1 MKSAIIVTNS
11 KVDVA
16 NLVLWIKK
24 KTMSLNSPSRLSLTG
39 RRRMNAHKKGTQW
52 QPSTRQTPVQLFPLT
67 FANDLTPEQS
77 RRGIII

>member
-1 MKSAIIVTNS
+1 MWQI
-11 KVDVA
+11 
-16 NLVLWIKK
+16 LVHWIKK
-24 KTMSLNSPSRLSLTG
+24 LCHKTLHLVWPDG
-39 RRRMNAHKKGTQW
+39 PPGMNAHKNGTQG

>member
-1 MKSAIIVTNS
+1 MKLSAYTGQ
-11 KVDVA
+11 
-16 NLVLWIKK
+16 
-24 KTMSLNSPSRLSLTG
+24 TG
-39 RRRMNAHKKGTQW
+39 RQAAGMNANKRGTQW